1 MVKTLLAAIAAAAAL
16 TAIVP
21 AEARQGCG
29 FGAHR
34 GPDGF
39 CRPNAVAPVAVPVA
53 PVVVAPPVRVGVF
66 YPGYG
71 YWYGHRYW
79 AHRFWWHGGWRY
91 R

>member
-1 MVKTLLAAIAAAAAL
+1 MVKTLFVGIAAAAAL
-16 TAIVP
+16 LAITP

-29 FGAHR
+29 IGAHR

-39 CRPNAVAPVAVPVA
+39 CRLNGLAPV
-53 PVVVAPPVRVGVF
+53 VRVGVF

-71 YWYGHRYW
+71 YWDGHRYW
-79 AHRFWWHGGWRY
+79 AHRVWGYRGWRY